1 MTFDPYPHD
10 DAPDTRH
17 DAPTRRAIEGLF
29 ADEVAS
35 SDGPATRAM
44 SEDERETAL
53 LGPETGRNEGG
64 REDWDDEPA
73 EPVFPPAFADSDDED
88 EALAALAGMS
98 IRSDR
103 KTLPS
108 ARFTQLGEPLAAA
121 GRFADL
127 GWENTLGADEPRAS
141 WDEAETPVSEEPPLS
156 SPSIWGRVQQFV
168 ARIASKRTPPNP
180 AASHARST
188 ARALADL
195 MWTMEDTDLEVLAS
209 HIERVVSLRQLGPEA
224 YAEARILDALGT
236 LESENRTSGGI
247 PLTAL
252 RAHMPEV
259 SRNALDGALL
269 RLEERRS
276 IALAPADDVPE
287 QDALHDPKRGPLG
300 RCALLASTTMGGG
313 SRS

>member
-1 MTFDPYPHD
+1 MTIDPFLHD
-10 DAPDTRH
+10 ESPDTRH
-17 DAPTRRAIEGLF
+17 DAPTKRAMEGLF

-44 SEDERETAL
+44 SPDEREIAL
-53 LGPETGRNEGG
+53 LGHEEGRYGG
-64 REDWDDEPA
+64 DAEAWDDDEPA
-73 EPVFPPAFADSDDED
+73 EPVLPAAFADSDDD
-88 EALAALAGMS
+88 DAALAALAELS

-108 ARFTQLGEPLAAA
+108 ARFTHLGEPRAP
-121 GRFADL
+121 GPWADL
-127 GWENTLGADEPRAS
+127 GWETSMCADEPATS
-141 WDEAETPVSEEPPLS
+141 WDETPVPASEEPPVS

-168 ARIASKRTPPNP
+168 ARLSMKRTAPNP

-195 MWTMEDTDLEVLAS
+195 VWTMEDADLEVLAS

-224 YAEARILDALGT
+224 YAEARILDAMGT
-236 LESENRTSGGI
+236 LESDDRASGGI
-247 PLTAL
+247 PLSAL

-259 SRNALDGALL
+259 SRSALDTALL
-269 RLEERRS
+269 RLEERRFL
-276 IALAPADDVPE
+276 ALAPADDVPE
-287 QDALHDPKRGPLG
+287 RDALHDPKRGLLG
-300 RCALLASTTMGGG
+300 RCALLAPSTMGG

>member
-1 MTFDPYPHD
+1 MTFDPFLHD
-10 DAPDTRH
+10 EPPDTRH
-17 DAPTRRAIEGLF
+17 DAPTKRAMEGLF

-44 SEDERETAL
+44 SPDEREMAL
-53 LGPETGRNEGG
+53 LGHEEGRYEGNA
-64 REDWDDEPA
+64 EAWDDDEPA

-88 EALAALAGMS
+88 TALAELAGLS

-108 ARFTQLGEPLAAA
+108 ARFTHLGEPLPPP
-121 GRFADL
+121 RYADL
-127 GWENTLGADEPRAS
+127 GWENSVCTDEPVTS
-141 WDEAETPVSEEPPLS
+141 WDETPIPGSDEPPSS

-168 ARIASKRTPPNP
+168 ARLALKRPAPNP

-188 ARALADL
+188 ARAVADL
-195 MWTMEDTDLEVLAS
+195 VWTMEDADLEVLAA

-236 LESENRTSGGI
+236 LESEDRAAGGI
-247 PLTAL
+247 SLSAL

-259 SRNALDGALL
+259 SRCALDGALL
-269 RLEERRS
+269 RLEERRFL
-276 IALAPADDVPE
+276 ALAPAEDVPE
-287 QDALHDPKRGPLG
+287 RDALCDPKRGWLG
-300 RCALLASTTMGGG
+300 RCALLAPSTMGG